1 MNYYIVNNE
10 VFDTLDKNN
19 IKYKLH
25 SVDKSKN
32 IVVTSDNIS
41 TTLESFN
48 TVYELSEYTFKN
60 LNVFGPEGIDVFDI
74 KTGVYFPE
82 LDK

>member
-10 VFDTLDKNN
+10 VFETLDKNN

-48 TVYELSEYTFKN
+48 TVYELSEYTFDN
-60 LNVFGPEGIDVFDI
+60 LDIFGPEGIDVFDI
-74 KTGVYFPE
+74 KTGAYFPE